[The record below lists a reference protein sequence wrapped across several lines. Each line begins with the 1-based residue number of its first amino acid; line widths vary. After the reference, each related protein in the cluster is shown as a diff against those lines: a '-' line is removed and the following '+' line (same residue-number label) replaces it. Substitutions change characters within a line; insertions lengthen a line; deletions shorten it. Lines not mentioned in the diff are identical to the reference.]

1 MKKLFCAILALT
13 LILTLA
19 ACGNKPVQPPAS
31 QPDASQSSEPA
42 PEPQEE
48 PQEPA
53 QPDEPAQPEEPE
65 PADPGRPVQAE
76 GPFTEAVCVA
86 LSGLADNHAAEVILP
101 SGEYLVLQFD
111 PDKYGEL
118 FQVMEEGDEFW
129 ITYEDTRPDEEAVFY
144 GITQY
149 FGPNYQGVMLA
160 EGGDASAVNLS
171 RCAWYMKDNENANA
185 ACLLYL
191 TEDLTDLA
199 FYRVVYQ
206 EDGSFQ
212 KEKAL
217 ATLDTL
223 SAGCAIGLE
232 LDVPETIPNLMLE
245 YTRADGTL
253 VQHLIASD
261 LSGLYLPV
269 CLVTPE

>member
-1 MKKLFCAILALT
+1 MKKLFCAVLALT
-13 LILTLA
+13 LILALG
-19 ACGNKPVQPPAS
+19 ACGNQPAQAPAS
-31 QPDASQSSEPA
+31 QPDASQSGEPA
-42 PEPQEE
+42 
-48 PQEPA
+48 EPA
-53 QPDEPAQPEEPE
+53 GSGEAPQPDASGQPADPDQ
-65 PADPGRPVQAE
+65 PADPGQPVQAE
-76 GPFTEAVCVA
+76 GPFTEAECVA
-86 LSGLADNHAAEVILP
+86 FSGLADSHAVEVILP

-111 PDKYGEL
+111 PEKYGEL

-129 ITYEDTRPDEEAVFY
+129 ITYEDTRPEEEEVFY

-160 EGGDASAVNLS
+160 AGGDASAVNLS

-185 ACLLYL
+185 SCLLYL

-199 FYRVVYQ
+199 FYRVEYQ

-217 ATLDTL
+217 ATLEAL
-223 SAGCAIGLE
+223 PAGCAIGLE

-245 YTRADGTL
+245 YTRADGTQ
-253 VQHLIASD
+253 VQYLIASD